1 MSDNTGAPRSATD
14 PAGSQYAL
22 EVSGVSKHYGTQ
34 TAVDDVS
41 FALEPGTFLTMLGP
55 SGSGK
60 TTTLSMIAG
69 FTMQDS
75 GTITVA
81 GRDISSI
88 PPHKRGIGV
97 VFQNYALF
105 PHLTVEQNVAF
116 PLEME
121 GMRRR
126 EALAKA
132 REALEMVELGNRAT
146 HKPRELSGGQQQRVA
161 LARAVVFEP
170 PLLLMDEPLGALDKR
185 LRTQMQIE
193 IMRISRNLGST
204 VVYVTHDQ
212 EEALVMS
219 DLIAVYN
226 NGGIEQIGTS
236 RDLYETPRTRFVAD
250 FIGESVL
257 LPCVAE
263 SDGTCHGVGW
273 HGALPSRAELRD
285 GRGVLVLRPEDLTI
299 TQDPGSGSESGRAG
313 GASGTANSIAGT
325 VTDVIYV
332 GSALISLVRTDDG
345 VEIEVRAPRSEAAL
359 SVRQGDRVRVGW
371 HPESAVVVP
380 DEERAARGGD
390 GPLATQ
396 QLLAPGR

>member
-1 MSDNTGAPRSATD
+1 MSHNTNARSGAQG
-14 PAGSQYAL
+14 PAGSAYAL
-22 EVSGVSKHYGTQ
+22 EVSGVSKHYGSQ

-69 FTMQDS
+69 FTMQDR

-81 GRDISSI
+81 GRDISAI
-88 PPHKRGIGV
+88 PPHRRGIGV

-116 PLEME
+116 PLEMQ

-146 HKPRELSGGQQQRVA
+146 YKTRELSGGQQQRVA

-170 PLLLMDEPLGALDKR
+170 LLLLMDEPLGALDKR

-226 NGGIEQIGTS
+226 NGGIEQLGTS
-236 RDLYETPRTRFVAD
+236 RELYETPRTRFVAD

-257 LPCVAE
+257 LPCIAE
-263 SDGTCHGVGW
+263 PDGSCHGVGW
-273 HGALPSRAELRD
+273 HGRLPSRSELRD
-285 GRGVLVLRPEDLTI
+285 GRGVLVLRPEDLTLVRDV
-299 TQDPGSGSESGRAG
+299 DPGR
-313 GASGTANSIAGT
+313 GAASDVAHSIAGV

-332 GSALISLVRTDDG
+332 GSALISFVKTGDG
-345 VEIEVRAPRSEAAL
+345 VELEVRTPRSEAAL
-359 SVRQGDRVRVGW
+359 SVRQGDRVRVRW
-371 HPESAVVVP
+371 QAEHAVVVP
-380 DEERAARGGD
+380 DEERTARGGD
-390 GPLATQ
+390 GELTTR
-396 QLLAPGR
+396 QLLASGR

>member
-1 MSDNTGAPRSATD
+1 MSQRSGADSGATGRGSAE
-14 PAGSQYAL
+14 YAL
-22 EVSGVSKHYGTQ
+22 EVSGVSKYYGSQ
-34 TAVDDVS
+34 AAVDDVS
-41 FALEPGTFLTMLGP
+41 FALQPGTFLTMLGP

-69 FTMQDS
+69 FTMQDRGS
-75 GTITVA
+75 ITVA
-81 GRDISSI
+81 GRDISTI

-121 GMRRR
+121 GMRRKD
-126 EALAKA
+126 ALVKA

-185 LRTQMQIE
+185 LRTQMQLE

-236 RDLYETPRTRFVAD
+236 RELYETPKTRFVAD

-257 LPCVAE
+257 LPCIAE
-263 SDGTCHGVGW
+263 PDATCHGAGW
-273 HGALPSRAELRD
+273 HGKLPSRSELVD
-285 GRGVLVLRPEDLTI
+285 ARGILVLRPEDLTI
-299 TQDPGSGSESGRAG
+299 RQLAEHDSAG
-313 GASGTANSIAGT
+313 GEPNGISGIVS
-325 VTDVIYV
+325 DVIYV

-345 VEIEVRAPRSEAAL
+345 TEIEVRAPRSEAAL
-359 SVRQGDRVRVGW
+359 SVRRGDRVRVEW
-371 HPESAVVVP
+371 QPESAVVVP
-380 DEERAARGGD
+380 DIDAVARGGSS
-390 GPLATQ
+390 GIATQ
-396 QLLAPGR
+396 QLLVPGK

>member
-1 MSDNTGAPRSATD
+1 MNSKTLP
-14 PAGSQYAL
+14 AL
-22 EVSGVSKHYGTQ
+22 EVQNVSKYYGNSA
-34 TAVDDVS
+34 AVDDVS
-41 FALEPGTFLTMLGP
+41 FALEAGTFLTMLGP

-60 TTTLSMIAG
+60 TTTLNMIAG
-69 FTMQDS
+69 FTQQDR
-75 GTITVA
+75 GTITVD
-81 GRDISSI
+81 GRDISEI
-88 PPHKRGIGV
+88 PPHRRGIGV

-126 EALAKA
+126 EALTRA
-132 REALEMVELGNRAT
+132 REALEMVELANRAK
-146 HKPRELSGGQQQRVA
+146 HYPKQLSGGQQQRVA

-185 LRTQMQIE
+185 LRTQMQLE

-236 RDLYETPRTRFVAD
+236 RDLYEAPSTLFVAD

-257 LPCVAE
+257 LPCSSSGVDAL
-263 SDGTCHGVGW
+263 TGVGW
-273 HGALPSRAELRD
+273 SGDLPTNSRLED
-285 GRGVLVLRPEDLTI
+285 DRGVLVLRPEDLKI
-299 TQDPGSGSESGRAG
+299 DVREPGQDLSPNSLFGEVSE
-313 GASGTANSIAGT
+313 
-325 VTDVIYV
+325 VIYV
-332 GSALISLVRTDDG
+332 GSAFIYLVNIGEGR
-345 VEIEVRAPRSEAAL
+345 EIEVRASR
-359 SVRQGDRVRVGW
+359 GDTSLNIEPGAQVRVTW
-371 HPESAVVVP
+371 SPTRAVVVP
-380 DEERAARGGD
+380 DTAIASRGADSTG
-390 GPLATQ
+390 ATEAI
-396 QLLAPGR
+396 LRP

>member
-1 MSDNTGAPRSATD
+1 MSDVQRADARASSASEAPH
-14 PAGSQYAL
+14 AL
-22 EVSGVSKHYGTQ
+22 EVRGISKYYGDQ
-34 TAVDDVS
+34 AAVDDVS

-60 TTTLSMIAG
+60 TTTLGMIAG
-69 FTMQDS
+69 FTLQDR
-75 GTITVA
+75 GTIEVA
-81 GRDISSI
+81 GRDISEI

-116 PLEME
+116 PLEMQ

-126 EALAKA
+126 DSLRKA
-132 REALEMVELGNRAT
+132 REALEMVELANRAR
-146 HKPRELSGGQQQRVA
+146 HLPKQLSGGQQQRVA

-226 NGGIEQIGTS
+226 NGAIEQLGTS

-257 LPCVAE
+257 LPCAVG
-263 SDGTCHGVGW
+263 SDGSLIGTGW
-273 HGALPSRAELRD
+273 HGGLPERAELRD
-285 GRGVLVLRPEDLTI
+285 GRGVLVLRPEDLSI
-299 TQDPGSGSESGRAG
+299 ESVPPGERDRPRPD
-313 GASGTANSIAGT
+313 SIAGT
-325 VTDVIYV
+325 VADVIYI
-332 GSALISLVRTDDG
+332 GSALLYLVRTDDG
-345 VEIEVRAPRSEAAL
+345 RELEVRAPRTEAAL
-359 SVRQGDRVRVGW
+359 RVSGGDHVRVGW
-371 HPESAVVVP
+371 RPGQAVVVP
-380 DEERAARGGD
+380 DDGPGARGADTG
-390 GPLATQ
+390 LATQ
-396 QLLAPGR
+396 QLLAAGR

>member
-1 MSDNTGAPRSATD
+1 MSPHTDAPGGPPG
-14 PAGSQYAL
+14 PAGSPYAL
-22 EVSGVSKHYGTQ
+22 EVSGVTKHYGSQ
-34 TAVDDVS
+34 AAVADVS

-69 FTMQDS
+69 FTQQDR
-75 GTITVA
+75 GTITVG
-81 GRDISSI
+81 GRDISAI
-88 PPHKRGIGV
+88 PPHRRGIGV

-126 EALAKA
+126 DALAKA
-132 REALEMVELGNRAT
+132 REALELVELGNRAT
-146 HKPRELSGGQQQRVA
+146 HKPRQLSGGQQQRVA
-161 LARAVVFEP
+161 LARAIVFEP

-226 NGGIEQIGTS
+226 NGRIEQIGSS
-236 RDLYETPRTRFVAD
+236 RDLYEAPRTRFVAD

-257 LPCVAE
+257 LPCAADP
-263 SDGTCHGVGW
+263 DGTCRGLGW
-273 HGALPSRAELRD
+273 HGDLPPRAELRD
-285 GRGVLVLRPEDLTI
+285 GRGVLVLRPEDLTM
-299 TQDPGSGSESGRAG
+299 TRDADTAPDR
-313 GASGTANSIAGT
+313 GALAPANRIAGT

-345 VEIEVRAPRSEAAL
+345 VEIEVRAPRSDAAL
-359 SVRQGDRVRVGW
+359 AVRQGDRVHVAWQPDR
-371 HPESAVVVP
+371 AVVVP
-380 DEERAARGGD
+380 DEDPQPRGEDRG
-390 GPLATQ
+390 LATR

>member
-1 MSDNTGAPRSATD
+1 MSHISEASARGGTP
-14 PAGSQYAL
+14 PAQQHAL
-22 EVSGVSKHYGTQ
+22 EVRNVSKLYGHQ
-34 TAVDDVS
+34 KAVDDVS

-69 FTMQDS
+69 FTQQNS
-75 GTITVA
+75 GSITVA
-81 GRDISSI
+81 GRDISAI

-121 GMRRR
+121 GVKRRD
-126 EALAKA
+126 ALRKA
-132 REALEMVELGNRAT
+132 RETLEMVELLNRAK

-170 PLLLMDEPLGALDKR
+170 ALLLMDEPLGALDKR

-193 IMRISRNLGST
+193 IMRISKNLGST

-219 DLIAVYN
+219 DQIAVYN
-226 NGGIEQIGTS
+226 NGAIEQLGTS
-236 RDLYETPRTRFVAD
+236 RDLYESPRTRFVAD

-257 LPCVAE
+257 LACIAE
-263 SDGTCHGVGW
+263 PDGTCHGVGW
-273 HGALPSRAELRD
+273 HGRLPERAEPRD
-285 GRGVLVLRPEDLTI
+285 GRGMLVLRPEDL
-299 TQDPGSGSESGRAG
+299 DLAVVP
-313 GASGTANSIAGT
+313 ASDTSHPANALAGT
-325 VTDVIYV
+325 VSEIIYV
-332 GSALISLVRTDDG
+332 GSALIALVRTEDG
-345 VEIEVRAPRSEAAL
+345 AEIEVRMPRTDQAL
-359 SVRQGDRVRVGW
+359 AVRSGDRVRASW
-371 HPESAVVVP
+371 HPSRAVVVP
-380 DEERAARGGD
+380 DEDGEAGGD
-390 GPLATQ
+390 DDFATQ
-396 QLLAPGR
+396 QLLTTGKN

>member
-1 MSDNTGAPRSATD
+1 MTPATTTPTAGGAASTADRP
-14 PAGSQYAL
+14 AL
-22 EVSGVSKHYGTQ
+22 EVAGVSKFYGDAA
-34 TAVDDVS
+34 AVDDVS
-41 FALEPGTFLTMLGP
+41 FSLEPGTFLTMLGP

-69 FTMQDS
+69 FTHPDR
-75 GTITVA
+75 GTIAVD
-81 GRDISSI
+81 GRDITEI
-88 PPHKRGIGV
+88 PPHRRGIGV

-126 EALAKA
+126 DALAKA
-132 REALEMVELGNRAT
+132 REALDMVELGARAK
-146 HKPRELSGGQQQRVA
+146 HYPRQLSGGQQQRVA

-185 LRTQMQIE
+185 LRIQMQIE

-226 NGGIEQIGTS
+226 NGRIEQLGTS
-236 RDLYETPRTRFVAD
+236 RELYETPRTLFVAD

-257 LPCVAE
+257 LPCNA
-263 SDGTCHGVGW
+263 DGDALVGEGW
-273 HGALPSRAELRD
+273 QGRMPERAELE
-285 GRGVLVLRPEDLTI
+285 GGEGVLVVRPEDLRLEP
-299 TQDPGSGSESGRAG
+299 DDAG
-313 GASGTANSIAGT
+313 DAVPDSIRGT
-325 VTDVIYV
+325 VADVIYV
-332 GSALISLVRTDDG
+332 GSALIFLVRIGADR
-345 VEIEVRAPRSEAAL
+345 EIEVRAPRSAASL
-359 SVRQGDRVRVGW
+359 AVRSGDAVRVAW
-371 HPESAVVVP
+371 SPEDAVVVP
-380 DEERAARGGD
+380 NAQFARNDAGPEASTQAIRRVAAKSGSRG
-390 GPLATQ
+390 
-396 QLLAPGR
+396 

>member
-1 MSDNTGAPRSATD
+1 MSPD
-14 PAGSQYAL
+14 SQRGRPGPGTEASRFAL
-22 EVSGVSKHYGTQ
+22 EVSGVTKRYGSQ
-34 TAVDDVS
+34 AAVDDVS

-69 FTMQDS
+69 FTQQDQ

-81 GRDISSI
+81 GRDISAV
-88 PPHKRGIGV
+88 PPHQRGIGV

-105 PHLTVEQNVAF
+105 PHLSVEQNVAF
-116 PLEME
+116 PLEMQ
-121 GMRRR
+121 GVRRR

-132 REALEMVELGNRAT
+132 REALEMVELGTRAGS
-146 HKPRELSGGQQQRVA
+146 KPRELSGGQQQRVA

-193 IMRISRNLGST
+193 IMRISRKLGST

-226 NGGIEQIGTS
+226 NGAIEQLGTS
-236 RDLYETPRTRFVAD
+236 RELYETPRTRFVAD

-263 SDGTCHGVGW
+263 PDGSCHGLGW
-273 HGALPSRAELRD
+273 HGTLPKRAELRE

-299 TQDPGSGSESGRAG
+299 APDDATG
-313 GASGTANSIAGT
+313 GAAGAANSIAGT
-325 VTDVIYV
+325 VADVIYV

-345 VEIEVRAPRSEAAL
+345 AELEVRTPRSEAAL
-359 SVRQGDRVRVGW
+359 AVRGGDRVRVHW
-371 HPESAVVVP
+371 RPEHAVVVP
-380 DEERAARGGD
+380 EDERATRGGEEE
-390 GPLATQ
+390 LATR

>member
-1 MSDNTGAPRSATD
+1 MPERAARAE
-14 PAGSQYAL
+14 YAL
-22 EVSGVSKHYGTQ
+22 EVQGVSKLYGSQ
-34 TAVDDVS
+34 KAVDDVS
-41 FALEPGTFLTMLGP
+41 FSLEPGTFLTMLGP

-69 FTMQDS
+69 FAQQDAGS
-75 GTITVA
+75 ITVH
-81 GRDISSI
+81 GRDISQV

-105 PHLTVEQNVAF
+105 PHLSVEQNVAF

-121 GMRRR
+121 GVKRR
-126 EALAKA
+126 EALRRA
-132 REALEMVELGNRAT
+132 REALDMVELGNRAK
-146 HKPRELSGGQQQRVA
+146 HKPSELSGGQQQRVA

-185 LRTQMQIE
+185 LRTQMQLE

-226 NGGIEQIGTS
+226 NGAIEQLGTS
-236 RDLYETPRTRFVAD
+236 RELYEAPKTRFVAD

-257 LPCVAE
+257 LPCVA
-263 SDGTCHGVGW
+263 DGKGGCAGDGW
-273 HGALPSRAELRD
+273 FGELPSRAAMRD
-285 GRGVLVLRPEDLTI
+285 GSGVLVLRPEDLSLALRDAPEEE
-299 TQDPGSGSESGRAG
+299 QRANFING
-313 GASGTANSIAGT
+313 V

-332 GSALISLVRTDDG
+332 GSALISMVRTENG
-345 VEIEVRAPRSEAAL
+345 AEIEVRAPRSEAAL
-359 SVRQGDRVRVGW
+359 SIRSGDRVSVSWR
-371 HPESAVVVP
+371 PDSAVVVP
-380 DEERAARGGD
+380 DVEDSVRGAD
-390 GPLATQ
+390 ADLATR
-396 QLLAPGR
+396 QLLAPGK

>member
-1 MSDNTGAPRSATD
+1 MNQAQPSARRD
-14 PAGSQYAL
+14 DQGGEQFALRVDSVSKYYGSQA
-22 EVSGVSKHYGTQ
+22 
-34 TAVDDVS
+34 AVDDVS

-69 FTMQDS
+69 FTAQDRGS
-75 GTITVA
+75 ITVA
-81 GRDISSI
+81 GRDISSV

-132 REALEMVELGNRAT
+132 REALEMVELGNRAK
-146 HKPRELSGGQQQRVA
+146 HQPRQLSGGQQQRVA

-226 NGGIEQIGTS
+226 NGSIEQIGSS

-257 LPCVAE
+257 LPCADFG
-263 SDGTCHGVGW
+263 DGTCGGSGW
-273 HGALPSRAELRD
+273 RGDAPSRAAFTPQ
-285 GRGVLVLRPEDLTI
+285 GRGVLVLRPEDLALVPE
-299 TQDPGSGSESGRAG
+299 DDGSAAG
-313 GASGTANSIAGT
+313 AERANSISGI

-332 GSALISLVRTDDG
+332 GSALISLVEAGDG
-345 VEIEVRAPRSEAAL
+345 RELEVRTPRSEAAL
-359 SVRQGDRVRVGW
+359 AVRRGDRVRVSW
-371 HPESAVVVP
+371 SPESAVIVP
-380 DEERAARGGD
+380 DDVEEARGTG
-390 GPLATQ
+390 GELPTRQ
-396 QLLAPGR
+396 ILAPGR

>member
-1 MSDNTGAPRSATD
+1 MSQRSGADSGATGRGSAE
-14 PAGSQYAL
+14 YAL
-22 EVSGVSKHYGTQ
+22 EVSGVSKYYGSQ
-34 TAVDDVS
+34 AAVDDVS
-41 FALEPGTFLTMLGP
+41 FALQPGTFLTMLGP

-69 FTMQDS
+69 FTMQDRGS
-75 GTITVA
+75 ITVA
-81 GRDISSI
+81 GRDISTI

-121 GMRRR
+121 GMRRKD
-126 EALAKA
+126 ALVKA

-185 LRTQMQIE
+185 LRTQMQLE

-236 RDLYETPRTRFVAD
+236 RELYETPKTRFVAD

-257 LPCVAE
+257 LPCIAE
-263 SDGTCHGVGW
+263 PDATCHGAGW
-273 HGALPSRAELRD
+273 HGTLPSRSELVD
-285 GRGVLVLRPEDLTI
+285 DRGILVLRPEDLTI
-299 TQDPGSGSESGRAG
+299 RQLSEHDVAG
-313 GASGTANSIAGT
+313 GAPNGISGIVS
-325 VTDVIYV
+325 DVIYV

-345 VEIEVRAPRSEAAL
+345 TEIEVRAPRSEAAL
-359 SVRQGDRVRVGW
+359 SVRRGDRVRVEW
-371 HPESAVVVP
+371 QPESAVVVP
-380 DEERAARGGD
+380 DTDAVARGGSS
-390 GPLATQ
+390 GIATQ
-396 QLLAPGR
+396 QLLVPGK

>member
-1 MSDNTGAPRSATD
+1 MTASTSAPRGAHD
-14 PAGSQYAL
+14 PAGAEYAL
-22 EVSGVSKHYGTQ
+22 EVRGVSKYYGSQ
-34 TAVDDVS
+34 AAVDDVS

-60 TTTLSMIAG
+60 TTTLNMIAG
-69 FTMQDS
+69 FAAQDR

-88 PPHKRGIGV
+88 PPHRRGIGV

-121 GMRRR
+121 GMRRH
-126 EALAKA
+126 EALVKA

-226 NGGIEQIGTS
+226 NGGIEQIGSS
-236 RDLYETPRTRFVAD
+236 RELYETPRTRFVAD

-263 SDGTCHGVGW
+263 PDGSCHGLGW

-299 TQDPGSGSESGRAG
+299 TQEEAG
-313 GASGTANSIAGT
+313 FGHGGGVSVANSIAGT

-345 VEIEVRAPRSEAAL
+345 LEIEVRAPRSEAAL
-359 SVRQGDRVRVGW
+359 AVGRGDRVRVGW
-371 HPESAVVVP
+371 RPESAVVVP
-380 DEERAARGGD
+380 DEESAARGGD
-390 GPLATQ
+390 GDLATS